1 MKSTPKVL
9 HKIIINETRQ
19 PTQIPQPP
27 EEIENAFS
35 QYGQAGL
42 DHKYD
47 IMGLKND
54 SDILGINPVF
64 KQLFATANIEHVNK
78 VIAFLEKS
86 APELL
91 DRYKQ
96 RQSMKASSASKIDLD
111 ELFVN
116 LPPEIPG
123 WDDI

>member
-1 MKSTPKVL
+1 M
-9 HKIIINETRQ
+9 
-19 PTQIPQPP
+19 
-27 EEIENAFS
+27 
-35 QYGQAGL
+35 
-42 DHKYD
+42 
-47 IMGLKND
+47 
-54 SDILGINPVF
+54 F

-96 RQSMKASSASKIDLD
+96 RQYMKASSASKIDLD